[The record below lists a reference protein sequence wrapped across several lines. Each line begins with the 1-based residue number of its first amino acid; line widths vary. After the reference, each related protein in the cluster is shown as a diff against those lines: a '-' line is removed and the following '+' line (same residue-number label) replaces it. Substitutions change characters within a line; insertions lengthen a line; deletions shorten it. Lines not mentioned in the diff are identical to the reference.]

1 MAGRQTRSR
10 MLQKKLPI
18 VNDVKDDSDVSSF
31 EGKGG
36 LMQAINFSAYTS
48 LTYTLVEN
56 LINFK
61 MVYDRPY

>member
-36 LMQAINFSAYTS
+36 HDATHKFFS
-48 LTYTLVEN
+48 LN
-56 LINFK
+56 
-61 MVYDRPY
+61 